1 MHDNEKGKKDKT
13 SYGVK
18 FPINCMRS
26 TFFICGNFMYGRL
39 YGTEKSRDAF
49 NGSRFRRRS

>member
-26 TFFICGNFMYGRL
+26 AFFICGNLMYGRL